1 MIILPLKKECW
12 QTEGGYHH
20 PIRQQEMGLSLLMSN
35 YKTNNMSNQQF
46 VRNEGL
52 AESVSSPMRTETLQ
66 DLSADQIVQTILR
79 IQERICQIENVLRQL
94 GDIEDLHERMEQM
107 EEHMFA
113 AKEILTVKEAK
124 EFLGISESQL
134 YKLTRTLAI
143 PHYKPSG
150 KTIFFSR
157 QEIIDWVK
165 SRPARRRGILQ
176 ENMNT
181 KVSDETHCNDME
193 EQNVDSTNISND
205 IL

>member
-1 MIILPLKKECW
+1 M
-12 QTEGGYHH
+12 EGGYHH

-46 VRNEGL
+46 VRNDRL

-205 IL
+205 IP

>member
-1 MIILPLKKECW
+1 
-12 QTEGGYHH
+12 
-20 PIRQQEMGLSLLMSN
+20 
-35 YKTNNMSNQQF
+35 MSNQQC

-205 IL
+205 IP

>member
-1 MIILPLKKECW
+1 M
-12 QTEGGYHH
+12 EGGYHH

-35 YKTNNMSNQQF
+35 YKINNMSNQQF
-46 VRNEGL
+46 VRNDRL

-205 IL
+205 IP

>member
-1 MIILPLKKECW
+1 
-12 QTEGGYHH
+12 
-20 PIRQQEMGLSLLMSN
+20 
-35 YKTNNMSNQQF
+35 MSNQQF

-52 AESVSSPMRTETLQ
+52 AESVSSTMRTETLQ
-66 DLSADQIVQTILR
+66 ELSADQIVQTILR

-205 IL
+205 IP

>member
-1 MIILPLKKECW
+1 M
-12 QTEGGYHH
+12 EGGYHH

-181 KVSDETHCNDME
+181 KVSDESHCNDME

-205 IL
+205 IP

>member
-1 MIILPLKKECW
+1 
-12 QTEGGYHH
+12 
-20 PIRQQEMGLSLLMSN
+20 
-35 YKTNNMSNQQF
+35 MSNQQF

-66 DLSADQIVQTILR
+66 ELSADQIVQTILR
-79 IQERICQIENVLRQL
+79 ILERICQIENVLRQL

-205 IL
+205 IP

>member
-1 MIILPLKKECW
+1 M
-12 QTEGGYHH
+12 EGGYHH

-46 VRNEGL
+46 VRNDRL

-113 AKEILTVKEAK
+113 AKEILTVKDAK

-165 SRPARRRGILQ
+165 SRHARRRGILQ

-193 EQNVDSTNISND
+193 EHNVDSTNISND
-205 IL
+205 IP

>member
-1 MIILPLKKECW
+1 
-12 QTEGGYHH
+12 
-20 PIRQQEMGLSLLMSN
+20 
-35 YKTNNMSNQQF
+35 MSNQQF

-66 DLSADQIVQTILR
+66 ELSADQIVQTILR

-181 KVSDETHCNDME
+181 KVSGETHCSDME
-193 EQNVDSTNISND
+193 EQKVDSTNINSD
-205 IL
+205 MP

>member
-1 MIILPLKKECW
+1 
-12 QTEGGYHH
+12 
-20 PIRQQEMGLSLLMSN
+20 
-35 YKTNNMSNQQF
+35 MSNQQF

-52 AESVSSPMRTETLQ
+52 AESVSSPMRTKTLQ
-66 DLSADQIVQTILR
+66 ELSADQIVQTILR

-205 IL
+205 IP

>member
-1 MIILPLKKECW
+1 M
-12 QTEGGYHH
+12 EGGYHH

-205 IL
+205 IP

>member
-1 MIILPLKKECW
+1 M
-12 QTEGGYHH
+12 EGGYHH

-35 YKTNNMSNQQF
+35 YNKTNNMSNQQF
-46 VRNEGL
+46 VRNDRL
-52 AESVSSPMRTETLQ
+52 AESVSSPMITETLQ

-113 AKEILTVKEAK
+113 AKEILTVNEAK

-193 EQNVDSTNISND
+193 EQNVDGTNISND
-205 IL
+205 IP

>member
-1 MIILPLKKECW
+1 M
-12 QTEGGYHH
+12 EGGYHH
-20 PIRQQEMGLSLLMSN
+20 PVRQQEMGLSLLMSN

-52 AESVSSPMRTETLQ
+52 TASVSSPMRTETLQ
-66 DLSADQIVQTILR
+66 ELSADQIVQTILR

-143 PHYKPSG
+143 PHYKLSG

-193 EQNVDSTNISND
+193 EQNVDGTNISND
-205 IL
+205 IP

>member
-1 MIILPLKKECW
+1 M
-12 QTEGGYHH
+12 EGGYHH
-20 PIRQQEMGLSLLMSN
+20 PICQQEMGLSLLMSN

-46 VRNEGL
+46 VRNDGL

-193 EQNVDSTNISND
+193 EQNVDGTNISND
-205 IL
+205 IP

>member
-1 MIILPLKKECW
+1 M
-12 QTEGGYHH
+12 EGGYHH
-20 PIRQQEMGLSLLMSN
+20 PVRQQEMGLSLLMSN

-52 AESVSSPMRTETLQ
+52 TASVSSPMRTETLQ
-66 DLSADQIVQTILR
+66 ELSADQIVQTILR

-181 KVSDETHCNDME
+181 KVSDEIHCNDME
-193 EQNVDSTNISND
+193 EQNVDGTNISND
-205 IL
+205 IP

>member
-1 MIILPLKKECW
+1 M
-12 QTEGGYHH
+12 EGGYHH
-20 PIRQQEMGLSLLMSN
+20 PVRQQEMGLSLLMSN

-52 AESVSSPMRTETLQ
+52 TASVSSPMRTETLQ
-66 DLSADQIVQTILR
+66 ELSADQIVQTILR

-193 EQNVDSTNISND
+193 EQNVDGTNISND
-205 IL
+205 IP

>member
-1 MIILPLKKECW
+1 
-12 QTEGGYHH
+12 
-20 PIRQQEMGLSLLMSN
+20 
-35 YKTNNMSNQQF
+35 MSNQQF

-52 AESVSSPMRTETLQ
+52 TASVSSPMRTETLQ
-66 DLSADQIVQTILR
+66 ELSADQIVQTILR

-165 SRPARRRGILQ
+165 SRPARRRDILQ

-181 KVSDETHCNDME
+181 KALDESHCNDME

-205 IL
+205 IP

>member
-1 MIILPLKKECW
+1 M
-12 QTEGGYHH
+12 EGGYHH

-165 SRPARRRGILQ
+165 SRPAWRRGILQ

-181 KVSDETHCNDME
+181 KVSDESHCNDME

-205 IL
+205 IP

>member
-1 MIILPLKKECW
+1 M
-12 QTEGGYHH
+12 EGGYHH
-20 PIRQQEMGLSLLMSN
+20 PVRQQEMGLSLLMSN

-52 AESVSSPMRTETLQ
+52 TASVSSPMRTETLQ
-66 DLSADQIVQTILR
+66 ELSADQIVQTILR

-124 EFLGISESQL
+124 EFLGKSESQL

-193 EQNVDSTNISND
+193 EQNVDGTNISND
-205 IL
+205 IP

>member
-1 MIILPLKKECW
+1 M
-12 QTEGGYHH
+12 EGGYHH

-35 YKTNNMSNQQF
+35 YKTNNMSNPQF

-66 DLSADQIVQTILR
+66 ELSADQIVQTILR

-205 IL
+205 IP

>member
-1 MIILPLKKECW
+1 
-12 QTEGGYHH
+12 
-20 PIRQQEMGLSLLMSN
+20 
-35 YKTNNMSNQQF
+35 MSNQQF

-52 AESVSSPMRTETLQ
+52 AESVSSPMRTEILQ

-79 IQERICQIENVLRQL
+79 IQEQICQIENVLRQL

-165 SRPARRRGILQ
+165 SHPARRRGILQ

-205 IL
+205 IP